1 MLSLES
7 RDGIRLCDGLTR
19 REVLR
24 IGGFGLGSLG
34 GLTLPGLLRAA
45 SSRDQSSSAEGKP
58 PGFGRAKSVIVFCTN
73 GGTAQM
79 DSFDPKPD
87 APAEV
92 RGAFKP
98 IATSVP
104 GVFLNEHLPR
114 LAKLQHKTAILR
126 ALHHNQTLH
135 PSAIY
140 LSLCGDLIG
149 RVVTPESATISR
161 EDKPHFGSV
170 ITKLLPVKPDLPG
183 FVMLPEAMGPN
194 GPEWP
199 GQFAGFLG
207 SAYDPYRLNSKPGE
221 PGYSPGALASDP
233 SLPSVRLGKRRALL
247 DELGHT
253 AKRLDAISSTTALDP
268 HYLKA
273 FDVISSPAAQKA
285 FDVDAEPEEVRERY
299 GKHYF
304 GQSCLLA
311 RRLVESG
318 VRLVQINWLRSNIGG
333 AGGPGYDT
341 HQNHFSLVQNQLY
354 PPTDQAF
361 SALIED
367 LDQRGLLDETIVIFF
382 NEFGRTPKVNPRG
395 GRDHWPACYSTLL
408 AGGGIKGGAVYGAS
422 DKIGAYPASD
432 PVAPAD
438 TLATIYHLLG
448 IDIETYLYDNLN
460 RPHKVTKGE
469 PIRAI
474 LA

>member
-1 MLSLES
+1 MLSLEVS
-7 RDGIRLCDGLTR
+7 RGVRLCDGLTR
-19 REVLR
+19 REAMR
-24 IGGFGLGSLG
+24 IGGLGLG
-34 GLTLPGLLRAA
+34 GLTLPGLLRLQAGA
-45 SSRDQSSSAEGKP
+45 SEAPGPGRGSSFGK
-58 PGFGRAKSVIVFCTN
+58 AKSVIVFSTN

-92 RGAFKP
+92 KGTWKP

-104 GVFLNEHLPR
+104 GVTLNEYLPR
-114 LAKLQHKTAILR
+114 LAKLQHKTALLR
-126 ALHHNQTLH
+126 AIHHNQTLH

-140 LSLCGDLIG
+140 LTLCGDLIG
-149 RVVTPESATISR
+149 RVVTPESATMSR

-170 ITKLLPVKPDLPG
+170 VARLLPVKPDLPG
-183 FVMLPEAMGPN
+183 FVMMPEAMGPN

-207 SAYDPYRLNSKPGE
+207 SGYDPYRVNSFPGK

-233 SLPSVRLGKRRALL
+233 ALPADRLGGRRALL
-247 DELGHT
+247 DQIGHT
-253 AKRLDAISSTTALDP
+253 ARRLDQVAATTNLDP
-268 HYLKA
+268 HYVKA
-273 FDVISSPAAQKA
+273 FDVISSPNAQRA
-285 FDVDAEPEEVRERY
+285 FDVEAEPAEVRERY
-299 GKHYF
+299 GDHYF
-304 GQSCLLA
+304 GQCCLLA

-333 AGGPGYDT
+333 VGGPGYDT
-341 HQNHFSLVQNQLY
+341 HQNHFALTRDQLY

-361 SALIED
+361 TALLED
-367 LDQRGLLDETIVIFF
+367 LDGRGLLDETLVLFH

-395 GRDHWPACYSTLL
+395 GRDHWPSCYSTLL

-422 DKIGAYPASD
+422 DKIGAYPAAD
-432 PVAPAD
+432 PVTPQD
-438 TLATIYHLLG
+438 VLATIYHALG
-448 IDIETYLYDNLN
+448 IDIETHLYDQLN
-460 RPHKVTKGE
+460 RPHKLVKGD